1 MRRSICAWTF
11 SEDSANV
18 CSLSERVRAFFLGG
32 VQRGKYS
39 DVNVLFDTKR
49 VDSLYDVTAGITW
62 SFAKNWSLRPQV
74 VYYKNKSN
82 LPLFEYDRTDVSVNL
97 RRDF

>member
-1 MRRSICAWTF
+1 MVFRR
-11 SEDSANV
+11 
-18 CSLSERVRAFFLGG
+18 
-32 VQRGKYS
+32 
-39 DVNVLFDTKR
+39 
-49 VDSLYDVTAGITW
+49 
-62 SFAKNWSLRPQV
+62 NWSLRPQV